1 MPMTASFDPMQVNA
15 DYLAE
20 EDYNRGIR
28 RPENYLEQD
37 RIVSHV
43 MGVKARSEQYH
54 QGRRVRWLDFFGHYS
69 NKRRTRTKS
78 SIPAPLSSEAVDVTL
93 AEMMTRQFT
102 AKPYC
107 AIRGRFAE
115 DEPMAQVLEDLL
127 QYQFDNMDFF
137 EIYYAL
143 AKNALIYGS
152 APYRVIYDRKMIS
165 VPSLRGDEPDEII
178 EYEGPVIIPYDPFD
192 YYPAPEKLRPND
204 YSPSVT
210 VSYKSYEHLV
220 QKADMGVYENVHLIR
235 PKRMAPHSTDFDAR
249 DERRAAMGMAPESAE
264 YGLIEVMECDTWWP
278 VGRDE
283 HGNIIKRPFIMT
295 VANGQLIRAE
305 RNTYID
311 QEPGMGLVR
320 IDFTGADML
329 GVGLVEK
336 LHPHQHGANSV
347 LDMILNNLSLL
358 VDKMMVVNKKS
369 ITDESELYN
378 RSGGVIHT
386 TGPVSEALRWFD
398 GSDIT
403 PSAFVLLNMFQSFA
417 ESDTGVKPI
426 KKGIISNETAT
437 ATMGALSQ
445 ANTRFQLFMMMMDH
459 TLVRYAAKRMHR
471 INQQFLETPSLFR
484 VVGDDIRKWR
494 QVDRATLA
502 INPDFIPEGATRVAN
517 SEIRISQI
525 EKMILMVSKVPGGI
539 MLIPKLIAKLA
550 REFNWQDAEE
560 MEQIMTMGA
569 QQAMAA
575 MAMEQGGGGA
585 PAPGAPGNEI
595 PDRISGV
602 GANNLTSLIR
612 SQRAEGN
619 AGGDRSGM
627 AA

>member
-1 MPMTASFDPMQVNA
+1 MQVNA

-20 EDYNRGIR
+20 EDYEMNRRSR
-28 RPENYLEQD
+28 RDDYLDEQ

-43 MGVKARSEQYH
+43 MGVKSRSETYH
-54 QGRRVRWLDFFGHYS
+54 QGRRNRWMDYFGHYS
-69 NKRRTRTKS
+69 NKKRSRTKS
-78 SIPAPLSSEAVDVTL
+78 TIPAPLSSEAVDVTL

-127 QYQFDNMDFF
+127 QYQFDMMDFF
-137 EIYYAL
+137 EIYYTI
-143 AKNALIYGS
+143 AKNCLIYGN
-152 APYRVIYDRKMIS
+152 APYRVIYDRKMIE
-165 VPSLRGDEPDEII
+165 VPGREGEPEQII
-178 EYEGPVIIPYDPFD
+178 EYEGPRIIAYDPFD
-192 YYPAPEKLRPND
+192 YFPAPEKLRPND
-204 YSPSVT
+204 YGPSVT
-210 VSYKSYEHLV
+210 LSYKSFEHLTE
-220 QKADMGVYENVHLIR
+220 KADLGVYQNVHKIQ
-235 PKRMAPHSTDFDAR
+235 PKRIAGHNVDFDAR
-249 DERRAAMGMAPESAE
+249 DERRAAMGMSPESTE
-264 YGLIEVMECDTWWP
+264 KGLIEVFECDTWWP
-278 VGRDE
+278 AGQDR
-283 HGNIIKRPFIMT
+283 HGNMIKKPFVMT

-311 QEPGMGLVR
+311 QEPGMGLAR
-320 IDFTGADML
+320 IDFTGNDML

-336 LHPHQHGANSV
+336 LHPHQHGANTD
-347 LDMILNNLSLL
+347 LDIILNNLELC
-358 VDKMMVVNKKS
+358 VDKMMIVNDKS
-369 ITDESELYN
+369 IRDDSELYN
-378 RSGGVIHT
+378 KAGGVIHSK
-386 TGPVSEALRWFD
+386 GPISEALRWFD
-398 GSDIT
+398 GTDIT
-403 PSAFVLLNMFQSFA
+403 PSAYVILNMFQSFA
-417 ESDTGVKPI
+417 ESDTGVKPV
-426 KKGIISNETAT
+426 KKGVISSETAT

-459 TLVRYAAKRMHR
+459 TVVRYAAKRMHR

-484 VVGDDIRKWR
+484 VVGDDVQKWN
-494 QVDRATLA
+494 QVDRSTLA

-517 SEIRISQI
+517 SEMRISQI
-525 EKMILMVSKVPGGI
+525 EKMILLVSKVPGGI

-569 QQAMAA
+569 MQALELSSPEAGA
-575 MAMEQGGGGA
+575 SGGS
-585 PAPGAPGNEI
+585 PPPGAPGNEI
-595 PDRISGV
+595 PDRMSGV

-619 AGGDRSGM
+619 AGGGRAGM